1 MKNDITHKKYVP
13 LSTNNL
19 SRQGEAMD
27 RRQFLK
33 RAGCAGAGLA
43 LAAVGQQVSAQPV
56 SELQK
61 RVLGRTNQKVTILG
75 LGTAPVGEGP
85 VDVQEGIRIFGQ
97 AIDRG
102 VNYIDTARIYGNA
115 EEILGHLIPKQRDKL
130 FVVTK
135 VSTDNA
141 DRAERSLSESLRRL
155 KIDHLDLV
163 HIHSIGSKNLDR
175 VLAKDGVLEYL
186 LKQKETGKIRFIGIS
201 GHNRPPN
208 FVRMLET
215 DQIDVIMCVMN
226 YADRNIYDFESKVL
240 PEARKRN
247 VGCVAMKVYAGIKG
261 GFPNHRSGFVGCVT
275 EPAYLPNA
283 MSYAFDLE
291 GVSVAV
297 VGPYTV
303 EQAIQNVEFA
313 RKYKPLSDEQRTSL
327 LEHGKKLA
335 PSLGSR
341 YGPVT

>member
-1 MKNDITHKKYVP
+1 MKNDVIHKPSVALGSSE
-13 LSTNNL
+13 LSQQSKEIN
-19 SRQGEAMD
+19 
-27 RRQFLK
+27 RRRFLK
-33 RAGCAGAGLA
+33 KVGCAGAGLA
-43 LAAVGQQVSAQPV
+43 LAAIHQQASAQPV
-56 SELQK
+56 RELQK
-61 RVLGRTNQKVTILG
+61 RALGRTNQKVSILG

-85 VDVQEGIRIFGQ
+85 VEVQEGIKIFGE

-102 VNYIDTARIYGNA
+102 ITYIDTAGIYGNA
-115 EEILGHLIPKQRDKL
+115 EEILGHLVPKLRDKL
-130 FVVTK
+130 FIVTK
-135 VSTDNA
+135 VSTDTA

-163 HIHSIGSKNLDR
+163 HIHSIGSKNIER

-186 LKQKETGKIRFIGIS
+186 LKQKEAGKIRFIGIS

-208 FVRMLET
+208 FVRMLQT
-215 DQIDVIMCVMN
+215 DQIDVIMCVIN

-261 GFPNHRSGFVGCVT
+261 GFPNHGSGYVGCAT
-275 EPAYLPNA
+275 EPAYLPQA
-283 MSYAFDLE
+283 LAYALDLE

-297 VGPYTV
+297 VGPYTI
-303 EQAIQNVEFA
+303 EQAIRNVDFA
-313 RKYKPLSDEQRTSL
+313 LKYKPLSEEQRATL
-327 LEHGKKLA
+327 LEYGKKLA
-335 PSLGSR
+335 PSLGPR